1 MKREDVDDRGRVDIE
16 SVVSTFLLTNF
27 EREKTEMSLERSCLT
42 HGGDERIPEGHQQN
56 DFFKQEMKWEKSL
69 ALMLLFDTPN
79 IRTAYLA
86 VLLCAPGYTMGKEL
100 SGLFKSQ

>member
-16 SVVSTFLLTNF
+16 SVGSTFLLTNF

-42 HGGDERIPEGHQQN
+42 HGGDERIPAGHQQN
-56 DFFKQEMKWEKSL
+56 DFFKQEMKREKSL

-79 IRTAYLA
+79 IRTAY
-86 VLLCAPGYTMGKEL
+86 
-100 SGLFKSQ
+100 